1 MKIDLKKGE
10 RKMDKRIEHVV
21 SHLKLQNEIDFNSFH
36 VYPKFFS
43 EGIIILCDKEGSYD
57 RFMNLEGEWISPYI
71 YENIIDFYRG
81 MATIHKDGRYGY
93 LNQNGELV
101 IPPTF
106 EAA

>member
-1 MKIDLKKGE
+1 MIKNLSCYSLGCLKVKGGTL
-10 RKMDKRIEHVV
+10 RQRSIPAKPRFRSVPDVM
-21 SHLKLQNEIDFNSFH
+21 

-93 LNQNGELV
+93 LNQNFL
-101 IPPTF
+101 
-106 EAA
+106 